1 MNKLPQLPPVNE
13 NNYKHTRRHFYG
25 SVLIVFMIGAG
36 IVFSVKSLGDRYQV
50 YDQAYKDVNDSVQ
63 KNIYLKVKITAL
75 NKDFEDNCKNEKDF
89 DLDSPIREAKIRFCV
104 GKLRD
109 VYHSLLDSTAKS
121 DDVLLNVG
129 YSMEDWLDYMALR
142 NIARDSIYN
151 YLVSK
156 AAIKNNKFDPT
167 FYLRSND
174 RDTLKYKKYVLDQ
187 LNIAEDQ
194 LKKVDPR
201 DVNIPIILK
210 SKP

>member
-1 MNKLPQLPPVNE
+1 MNQLPELPPVNE

-25 SVLIVFMIGAG
+25 SILIVFMIGAG
-36 IVFSVKSLGDRYQV
+36 VVYSVKSLGDRYEV
-50 YDQAYKDVNDSVQ
+50 YDRAYKNVNESVQ
-63 KNIYLKVKITAL
+63 KNIDLKVKITTL

-89 DLDSPIREAKIRFCV
+89 DLDSPIRETKIKYCV

-109 VYHSLLDSTAKS
+109 VYYSILNSTAKS

-142 NIARDSIYN
+142 NIARDVTYN

-167 FYLRSND
+167 YYLRSND
-174 RDTLKYKKYVLDQ
+174 HNTLKYRKYLIDQ

-210 SKP
+210 PKP

>member
-1 MNKLPQLPPVNE
+1 MNQLPELPPVNE

-36 IVFSVKSLGDRYQV
+36 IVFSVKAIGDRYAQ
-50 YDQAYKDVNDSVQ
+50 YDEAYKTVNDSVQ
-63 KNIYLKVKITAL
+63 KNIDLKVKIIAL
-75 NKDFEDNCKNEKDF
+75 DKDFEDNCKNEKDF
-89 DLDSPIREAKIRFCV
+89 DLDNPIREAKIRFCV

-109 VYHSLLDSTAKS
+109 VYFALLNSTAKS

-142 NIARDSIYN
+142 NIARDETYN

-174 RDTLKYKKYVLDQ
+174 HDTLKYKKYVLDQ
-187 LNIAEDQ
+187 LNIAENQ

-210 SKP
+210 PKP

>member
-1 MNKLPQLPPVNE
+1 MNKLPELPEVDE
-13 NNYKHTRRHFYG
+13 RNYKHTRRHFYG
-25 SVLIVFMIGAG
+25 SILIVFMIGAG
-36 IVFSVKSLGDRYQV
+36 IVYSVKSLGDRYEV
-50 YDQAYKDVNDSVQ
+50 YDQAYKSVNESVQ
-63 KNIYLKVKITAL
+63 KNIDLKIKITAL

-89 DLDSPIREAKIRFCV
+89 DIDSPIRETKIKYCV

-109 VYHSLLDSTAKS
+109 VYYSLLSSTAKS

-129 YSMEDWLDYMALR
+129 YSMEDWLDYVALR
-142 NIARDSIYN
+142 NIARDVTYN

-167 FYLRSND
+167 YYLRSND
-174 RDTLKYKKYVLDQ
+174 RDTLKYRKYLIDQ
-187 LNIAEDQ
+187 LNIAEDK
-194 LKKVDPR
+194 LKKVDPK

>member
-1 MNKLPQLPPVNE
+1 MNELPELPPVNE
-13 NNYKHTRRHFYG
+13 NNYKHTRRHFYC
-25 SVLIVFMIGAG
+25 SVIIVFMIGVG
-36 IVFSVKSLGDRYQV
+36 IVFSVKAIGQRYAQ
-50 YDQAYKDVNDSVQ
+50 YDEAYKTVNDSVQ
-63 KNIYLKVKITAL
+63 KNIDLKVKITAL
-75 NKDFEDNCKNEKDF
+75 DKDFENNCKNEKDF
-89 DLDSPIREAKIRFCV
+89 DLDSPIRETKIKYCV

-109 VYHSLLDSTAKS
+109 VYYSILNSTAKS

-142 NIARDSIYN
+142 NIARDVTYN

-167 FYLRSND
+167 YYLRSND
-174 RDTLKYKKYVLDQ
+174 HDTLKYKKYVLDQ

-210 SKP
+210 PKP